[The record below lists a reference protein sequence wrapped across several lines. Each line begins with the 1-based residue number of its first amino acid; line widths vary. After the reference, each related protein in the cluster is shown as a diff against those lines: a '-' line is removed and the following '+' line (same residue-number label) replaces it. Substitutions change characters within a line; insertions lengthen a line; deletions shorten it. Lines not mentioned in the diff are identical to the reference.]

1 MARYRFWF
9 NDKDSN
15 GQPLDKNVLK
25 TAEQIAPVL
34 TRYRHQEIDCDST
47 CNDMLQEAVE
57 AASRATRKN
66 PIANLA
72 GYLARIYKHI
82 VDNFLERKNK
92 LIPVDDDFLETLA
105 NAQHAPS
112 FEEWMHNRLVL
123 EKIVKSLD
131 RETRLIWGWRIA
143 GYSES
148 EIAKR
153 LGTTANTVSMRVTR
167 GLKEAAKDLLQGKRT
182 QRGNDAR

>member
-9 NDKDSN
+9 NDKDRS
-15 GQPLDKNVLK
+15 GQPLDKNVLE
-25 TAEQIAPVL
+25 TAEKIAPVL
-34 TRYRHQEIDCDST
+34 SRYRHQEIDCEST

-57 AASRATRKN
+57 AASKATRKN
-66 PIANLA
+66 PIVNLA

-82 VDNFLERKNK
+82 VDNSLERKNK
-92 LIPVDDDFLETLA
+92 LIPVDDEFLETLA
-105 NAQHAPS
+105 NAEHAPS

-123 EKIVKSLD
+123 EKLMKSVD
-131 RETRLIWGWRIA
+131 RETRLIWSWRIA

-153 LGTTANTVSMRVTR
+153 LGTTANNVSMRVTR
-167 GLKEAAKDLLQGKRT
+167 RLREAAKDLIHGKQSSKR
-182 QRGNDAR
+182 NDAR

>member
-9 NDKDSN
+9 NDKDRD
-15 GQPLDKNVLK
+15 GQPLDKHVLD
-25 TAEQIAPVL
+25 TAEKIAPVL
-34 TRYRHQEIDCDST
+34 SRYRHQEIDCEST

-57 AASRATRKN
+57 AASRASRKN

-105 NAQHAPS
+105 NAQLAPS
-112 FEEWMHNRLVL
+112 FEEWMHNHLVL
-123 EKIVKSLD
+123 EKLMKSAD

-167 GLKEAAKDLLQGKRT
+167 GLREAAKDLLQGKRSSK
-182 QRGNDAR
+182 RNNAR